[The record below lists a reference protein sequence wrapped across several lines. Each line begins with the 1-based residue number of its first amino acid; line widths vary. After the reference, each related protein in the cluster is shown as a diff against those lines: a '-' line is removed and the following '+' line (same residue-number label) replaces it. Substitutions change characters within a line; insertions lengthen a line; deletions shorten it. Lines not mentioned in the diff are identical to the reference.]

1 MSNQPM
7 EYKPDIRINNPIY
20 LLRQVQELLIIA
32 EHHKNSSSL
41 IYACLECRIALEL
54 LDLNLILSTVKPVER
69 LQILEDSKPKN
80 GIDRVNRKV
89 GSLKHK
95 YQLFF
100 QAICELFEFGNE
112 YYDYKK
118 SKDLQYKVSTYIHS
132 YHMSDEQLQFES
144 ENMQNCIKLIKEVD
158 SFIKGSLPI
167 EDGAYI
173 VLGLEIE
180 SMPEDDKIVLDEW
193 KTSNTMTYE
202 LLKEKLLENL
212 ENRRANSG

>member
-1 MSNQPM
+1 ML
-7 EYKPDIRINNPIY
+7 YKPDVRINNPIY
-20 LLRQVQELLIIA
+20 LLRQVQELLYIA
-32 EHHKNSSSL
+32 INNKNSSSL

-54 LDLNLILSTVKPVER
+54 LDLNLILSTVKPEER

-100 QAICELFEFGNE
+100 QAICELFDFSNK

-118 SKDLQYKVSTYIHS
+118 SKDLQHKLSAYIHS
-132 YHMSDEQLQFES
+132 YHMSNEQLKYES
-144 ENMQNCIKLIKEVD
+144 EDMQSCLNLINEVD
-158 SFIKGSLPI
+158 SFIKGSLPK

-173 VLGLEIE
+173 VLGIDIDA
-180 SMPEDDKIVLDEW
+180 MPQEDKIILDQW
-193 KTSNTMTYE
+193 KISHDMTYE
-202 LLKEKLLENL
+202 LLKEKLSKNL
-212 ENRRANSG
+212 EKRRANNN